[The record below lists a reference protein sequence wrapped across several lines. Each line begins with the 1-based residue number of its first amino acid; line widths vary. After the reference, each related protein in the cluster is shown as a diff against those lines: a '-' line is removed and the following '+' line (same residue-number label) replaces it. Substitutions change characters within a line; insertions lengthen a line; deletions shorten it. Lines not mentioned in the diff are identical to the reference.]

1 MFFNISLK
9 SIAYAGLISN
19 LALVY
24 AKTDCDVLSDLF
36 KGFKAESK
44 ISWKENTNSCCELSG
59 IECSSDRITKI
70 DLRENGFKGSISSE
84 IGALSELN
92 HLELRSNEITGDIPN
107 TIASLAKL
115 KYLNLSINKL
125 NGEIPKSVC
134 SLKNLVGLYFYTNQ
148 LKGSIPDC
156 IGELTNINE
165 LCLDNNKLEGN
176 IPSSIG
182 NLSNLKLLDVEKNQ
196 LSGIIPESFSK
207 LKNIEKINLQGN
219 SGLIGNLPN
228 VPSIKT
234 CSYANTNLCV
244 KEGSDICTNN
254 LRKCTEDDFKK
265 IEEFKANSD
274 NKNNSNSN
282 NSNNNST
289 DNNDSNNNSN
299 DGKSGSG
306 SGISVGVIILIIALV
321 LLAIIGA
328 VFFYRKK
335 KNDQEEEDDD
345 KMIRSLSKKNILPLD
360 SQASSSSPQS
370 PKPEKSFVVLSHVE
384 EDDSLPPKLTI
395 DENIFNY
402 VDVNAKANLSLHEDS
417 KISRA
422 STGINQEQYQNQ
434 IQYQNLLNNQ
444 SYYLC

>member
-9 SIAYAGLISN
+9 SIAYVGLISN

-24 AKTDCDVLSDLF
+24 AKTDS
-36 KGFKAESK
+36 ESK

-92 HLELRSNEITGDIPN
+92 H
-107 TIASLAKL
+107 
-115 KYLNLSINKL
+115 
-125 NGEIPKSVC
+125 
-134 SLKNLVGLYFYTNQ
+134 LYFYTNQ

-254 LRKCTEDDFKK
+254 LRKCTE
-265 IEEFKANSD
+265 EF
-274 NKNNSNSN
+274 
-282 NSNNNST
+282 
-289 DNNDSNNNSN
+289 
-299 DGKSGSG
+299 
-306 SGISVGVIILIIALV
+306 
-321 LLAIIGA
+321 
-328 VFFYRKK
+328 
-335 KNDQEEEDDD
+335 
-345 KMIRSLSKKNILPLD
+345 
-360 SQASSSSPQS
+360 
-370 PKPEKSFVVLSHVE
+370 
-384 EDDSLPPKLTI
+384 
-395 DENIFNY
+395 
-402 VDVNAKANLSLHEDS
+402 
-417 KISRA
+417 
-422 STGINQEQYQNQ
+422 
-434 IQYQNLLNNQ
+434 
-444 SYYLC
+444 